1 MRIHITGHKNI
12 ISVIGISVITAL
24 LIIFL
29 IIPSMREIG
38 TLKETIAQERDRL
51 SKKLRAGKTL
61 KKALEDYEYIQP
73 SLPSISKLTLK
84 RGEEL
89 DFINKIETL
98 AEELSLEMKL
108 DFNTELLSQK
118 NKKETLINIPVTIQ
132 TEGKFINTLF
142 FIERL
147 EKNETLFLINN
158 VRIASNVIA
167 SPRRSSFQ
175 IVSPQEQETPSG
187 VHAEIQMITFWE

>member
-1 MRIHITGHKNI
+1 MRIHITGYKNI
-12 ISVIGISVITAL
+12 ITVIGISVITAL

-29 IIPSMREIG
+29 IIPSMREMNL
-38 TLKETIAQERDRL
+38 LKEAIKQERDQL
-51 SKKLRAGKTL
+51 SRKLRAGKTL

-73 SLPSISKLTLK
+73 SLPSISKITLK

-89 DFINKIETL
+89 NFINKIETL

-132 TEGKFINTLF
+132 TDGKFINTLF
-142 FIERL
+142 FVERL